1 MPVRH
6 IYLKI
11 ESIPDYSPVCPDT
24 TAAPPVRYGRD
35 CMRNMGHEDGA
46 IPTSEINARTVATL
60 VYREY
65 LDPAYLVPKPDKII
79 LADINE
85 PPYHRRVP
93 GTVIYAQPGDRLK
106 IHVVNADS
114 QPHSF
119 HLHGL
124 SYGIDSDGSWPFGT
138 QSSDGRRSD
147 EICPGQHWTY
157 TFDVTDKMIGAWP
170 FHDHFQNIG
179 SNVNRGLFGGV
190 IVLAQ
195 DDCDPPPRMKFPREV
210 EDLLQNLLKHLP
222 PEPPDEAT
230 GTPAEN
236 VGRAAD
242 TAPGTAMD
250 MPMPSGGGHSPLPIR
265 PAQLQSRQIDW
276 EEYLH
281 LPNVHPRPDPNKPL
295 HVPIFLHYMQG
306 ASGTPAFD
314 SGPIAMNGS
323 FESVFGPEGTFEYH
337 CNIHP
342 SMRAKV
348 TVVMGGPGLATVN
361 IDDTNPF
368 DMKFVPANVTVG
380 PGGKVHWNN
389 GNNNVH
395 TVTEDAAGLP
405 SFCLNGRSFVGNT
418 PTIIAES
425 GQKIRWYVFNLDLGM
440 MWHNFHTHAQRW
452 HFAGEPYDA
461 RSLGPAESFV
471 VETTAPPVLLL
482 PADIAHSQEP
492 EHRPKHAKKYHVRG
506 DFLFHCHVEMHMM
519 AGLAGLVRSRQTLWL
534 TPEQAKRLNH
544 ETGLPLDHGDNDCPK
559 VDPEHC
565 HSLDCGKWE
574 EVAGGPAVCM
584 MHACLLPNTEKVL
597 FWGYGDTRDD
607 ISRIWDYSTPAGS
620 FSAPANQPF
629 DVTSPVHD
637 RPLANL
643 WSAEHTFLDTPKG
656 TLLIHGGFTP
666 REAYLFDSDPVNLR
680 WTRVPPTA
688 DPRFYSTTLTLANG
702 NALTILGG
710 TSTSIVSKS
719 IEIYDPGSNTWS
731 PPILLPASFDY
742 LYYPWTYLL
751 ANGDLFIAGPRGITR
766 RFNPLVPVDDP
777 AKTWPTIAGNRSS
790 GGEKGTSVLLPLLP
804 PDYKPRIVIAG
815 GDTPGSPQT
824 SEIIDLSEAVPAW
837 KALPNLNQPRPH
849 QVNTTLMPDSRVFLA
864 GGIPNAGGPAE
875 ILDTKNLA
883 AGWMS
888 CASMKYSRGY
898 HSASILLADG
908 SILMGGDQDITGGWK
923 SGETTPHERYFPWYY
938 FRSRPAITGAPPSA
952 GHGVTFTVNTPN
964 ATSIAEAVLIRP
976 GAVTHG
982 FNMSQRFVACEI
994 TGRGPTSIQV
1004 MAPPDGNIAPP
1015 GYYLLFLVDT
1025 ARVPSMG
1032 AWIRVTQ

>member
-1 MPVRH
+1 MPIRH
-6 IYLKI
+6 FYLKI
-11 ESIPDYSPVCPDT
+11 ESIPDYTPVCPDT

-35 CMRNMGHEDGA
+35 CMRNMGHEDGT
-46 IPTSEINARTVATL
+46 IPTSEINARTVGAL

-65 LDPAYLVPKPDKII
+65 LDPVYLIPKPDKIV

-93 GTVIYAQPGDRLK
+93 GTVIYAHPGDRLK

-124 SYGIDSDGSWPFGT
+124 RYGIDSDGSWPFGT
-138 QSSDGRRSD
+138 QSTDGRRSD

-157 TFDVTDKMIGAWP
+157 TFDVTDNMLGAWP
-170 FHDHFQNIG
+170 FHDHFQNIA
-179 SNVNRGLFGGV
+179 SNVNRGLLGGV
-190 IVLAQ
+190 IVLPKH
-195 DDCDPPPRMKFPREV
+195 DCDPPPCMKLPREI
-210 EDLLQNLLKHLP
+210 EELLRDLRKHLSVETADVTP
-222 PEPPDEAT
+222 AVPT
-230 GTPAEN
+230 GT
-236 VGRAAD
+236 G
-242 TAPGTAMD
+242 GMAMD
-250 MPMPSGGGHSPLPIR
+250 MPMPGGGGHSPLPIL
-265 PAQLQSRQIDW
+265 PAEFVGQRIDW

-281 LPNVHPRPDPNKPL
+281 LPDVYPKTDPDKPL

-314 SGPIAMNGS
+314 SGPIALMGS
-323 FESVFGPEGTFEYH
+323 FESTFGPEGTFDYH

-348 TVVMGGPGLATVN
+348 SVAMGGPILATVN

-368 DMKFVPANVTVG
+368 DMKFVPNNVTVG

-395 TVTEDAAGLP
+395 TVTEDAAGMP

-418 PTIIAES
+418 PTILAEA
-425 GQKIRWYVFNLDLGM
+425 GQKIRWYIFNLDLGM
-440 MWHNFHTHAQRW
+440 MWHNFHTHGQRW
-452 HFAGEPYDA
+452 QFAGEAYDG

-482 PADIAHSQEP
+482 PPDIAEAQEAH
-492 EHRPKHAKKYHVRG
+492 HRPKHAKKYQVRG

-534 TPEQAKRLNH
+534 TPEQAKRLAH
-544 ETGLPLDHGDNDCPK
+544 ETGLPLDLGDNDCSK

-574 EVAGGPAVCM
+574 EVAGSPAVCQ
-584 MHACLLPNTEKVL
+584 MHACLLPNTQQVL
-597 FWGYGDTRDD
+597 YWGYGDTRDD

-620 FSAPANQPF
+620 FLPPGNQPF
-629 DVTSPVHD
+629 DVTSPVHN

-656 TLLIHGGFTP
+656 TLLVHGGFTP
-666 REAYLFDSDPVNLR
+666 REAYLFDPVSLK
-680 WTRVPPTA
+680 WSRVAPTA

-702 NALTILGG
+702 KALTILGG
-710 TSTSIVSKS
+710 TSTSIPSKS
-719 IEIYDPGSNTWS
+719 IEIYNPGTSAWE
-731 PPILLPASFDY
+731 PRIPLPASFDY

-766 RFNPLVPVDDP
+766 RFDPLAPVDDP
-777 AKTWPTIAGNRSS
+777 ARTWPTIAGNRST

-804 PDYKPRIVIAG
+804 PDYKPRILIAG
-815 GDTPGSPQT
+815 GDPAGAQQT
-824 SEIIDLSEAVPAW
+824 SEIMDLSEAVPAW
-837 KALPNLNQPRPH
+837 KPLPNLNQPRPH

-864 GGIPNAGGPAE
+864 GGIPNTGGPAE

-883 AGWMS
+883 AGWVP
-888 CASMKYSRGY
+888 CASMKFSRGY
-898 HSASILLADG
+898 HSSSILLTDG

-923 SGETTPHERYFPWYY
+923 SGETTADERYFPWYY
-938 FRSRPAITGAPPSA
+938 FRARPVIATAPSSV
-952 GHGVTFTVNTPN
+952 GHGATFTVDTPN
-964 ATSIAEAVLIRP
+964 ATSIAEVVLIRP

-982 FNMSQRFVACEI
+982 FNMSQRLIGCEI
-994 TGRGPTSIQV
+994 MGRGPTSLQV
-1004 MAPPDGNIAPP
+1004 KAPPHGNIAPP
-1015 GYYLLFLVDT
+1015 GHYLLFIVDT
-1025 ARVPSMG
+1025 ARVPSVA
-1032 AWIRVTQ
+1032 AWIRVTP